1 MDFGVILFKV
11 GCIYMLQLTS
21 TGKRKKTKNISK
33 QVAVKLL
40 SG

>member
-21 TGKRKKTKNISK
+21 TGNRKKTKNIAK

>member
-1 MDFGVILFKV
+1 M
-11 GCIYMLQLTS
+11 YMLQLTS
-21 TGKRKKTKNISK
+21 TGKRKKTKNIAK